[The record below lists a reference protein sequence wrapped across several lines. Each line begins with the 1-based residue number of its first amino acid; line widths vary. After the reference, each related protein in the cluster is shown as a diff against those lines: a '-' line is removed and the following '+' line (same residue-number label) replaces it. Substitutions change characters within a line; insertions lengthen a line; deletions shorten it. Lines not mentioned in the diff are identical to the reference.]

1 MIKPVKTV
9 VFDVTLTFSDEISNK
24 EAIKEVLEKTLS
36 ALVHEVSS
44 GCGLAPEE
52 NGEGY
57 TETIEIREPSS
68 DQIVNHR
75 FI

>member
-1 MIKPVKTV
+1 MKPVKRI
-9 VFDVTLTFSDEISNK
+9 VFDVTLTFSDEIANK
-24 EAIKEVLEKTLS
+24 EAIKEVLEKALS

-57 TETIEIREPSS
+57 TESIEIREPSTS
-68 DQIVNHR
+68 QIVNHK